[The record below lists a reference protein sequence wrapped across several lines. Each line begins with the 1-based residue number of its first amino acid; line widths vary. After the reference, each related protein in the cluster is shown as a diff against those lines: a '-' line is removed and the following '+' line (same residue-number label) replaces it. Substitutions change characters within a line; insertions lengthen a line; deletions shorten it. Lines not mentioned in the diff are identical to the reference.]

1 MSVALSRRSFVVLAA
16 FLIQGIVI
24 GLMFGYGVYF
34 KILETEL
41 GWSRTVLSGASS
53 LAFLTMGVLA
63 YGSGR
68 LSDRYGPRWVLT
80 VSGLLTGLAYI
91 LMSGMQSPWQ
101 LWLFFGCLAGI
112 GLATHDVVTLS
123 TVATWF
129 DRKRGLMTGVV
140 KTGTASGQVFV
151 PLLITAL
158 VAGFG
163 WRQSLLML
171 GIIAAVLLIAIAQM
185 MQRKPLDFSQNS
197 ALKSATGGG
206 ENAVGAVA
214 DTEPSRSE
222 HAIGLSMSEAKRGR
236 VLWTLCA
243 IQFCFFPALTTV
255 TLHMVAH
262 ATDMGMTTAKAA
274 TILSVIGGSSIA
286 GRLAI
291 GLLLDRLGGK
301 GAMLICFVLL
311 SVALLALLF
320 IKSPGLLYLL
330 APFYGIAHGGLF
342 TVVSPIVA
350 EYFGLREHGAIFGL
364 VIFFGTLSGASG
376 PLLAGMVY
384 DSSGSYS
391 IAFSSLLMLS
401 VLGLVLAWT
410 LPRPRLAQDISSS
423 SAGRT

>member
-1 MSVALSRRSFVVLAA
+1 MLSRRSYVVVAA

-24 GLMFGYGVYF
+24 GLMFGYGIYL

-63 YGSGR
+63 YGAGR
-68 LSDRYGPRWVLT
+68 LSDHYGPRWVLT

-91 LMSGMQSPWQ
+91 LMSGMNSPWQ
-101 LWLFFGCLAGI
+101 LWLFFGCLAGV

-140 KTGTASGQVFV
+140 KTGTASGQVLV
-151 PLLITAL
+151 PILITAL
-158 VAGFG
+158 VALFG

-171 GIIAAVLLIAIAQM
+171 GIIAAILLVAIAQM
-185 MQRKPLDFSQNS
+185 MQRKPLDSVS
-197 ALKSATGGG
+197 GT
-206 ENAVGAVA
+206 VA
-214 DTEPSRSE
+214 DSAVDSR
-222 HAIGLSMSEAKRGR
+222 AGLTMRDARRGR

-243 IQFCFFPALTTV
+243 MQFCFFPALTTV
-255 TLHMVAH
+255 TLHIVAH
-262 ATDMGMTTAKAA
+262 ATDMGMTTGKAA
-274 TILSVIGGSSIA
+274 LILSLIGGSSII
-286 GRLAI
+286 GRLAV
-291 GLLLDRLGGK
+291 GMLLDKLGGK
-301 GAMLICFVLL
+301 GAMLICFILL
-311 SVALLALLF
+311 SHELLALLS
-320 IKSPGLLYLL
+320 IKTPGLLYLL

-376 PLLAGMVY
+376 PLLAGIVY
-384 DSSGSYS
+384 DNSGSYS
-391 IAFSSLLMLS
+391 IAFSSLFALAIVGLMLALS
-401 VLGLVLAWT
+401 
-410 LPRPRLAQDISSS
+410 LPRATQIESS
-423 SAGRT
+423 SAAGNT